1 MIGFVCAIPLIS
13 ALFDACSMPPPLATG
28 YVEGEYVLIAPLAS
42 AQLLELPVAR
52 GDRVAAGQTV
62 AVMESADAQIAVAQA
77 QGALAQ
83 AENQL
88 ANLQEGSRIEEIHVL
103 EASLASA
110 KAQADVAE
118 RRQRE
123 ILGLVLSARPRA
135 GDRADLQLALLHA
148 GQQFG

>member
-77 QGALAQ
+77 
-83 AENQL
+83 
-88 ANLQEGSRIEEIHVL
+88 H
-103 EASLASA
+103 A
-110 KAQADVAE
+110 KG
-118 RRQRE
+118 RT
-123 ILGLVLSARPRA
+123 RPTRA
-135 GDRADLQLALLHA
+135 GSGCGATLR
-148 GQQFG
+148 